1 MPDILTCAKALAG
14 GIAAG
19 VMIARPSV
27 AAVLKPGM
35 HASTF
40 GGNPIACR
48 AALAAIETIEAEGL
62 LERGAAI
69 GERFRG
75 HFEAIRGKLP
85 DLVRDIRIMGT
96 MIGLDLTIDAT
107 NIVAECMRRRLLINA
122 THGHVIRLLPALTIT
137 DDQIDAGLRHPGG
150 CIAAGRRLKRISG
163 MPRHFLDLLDIS
175 AAEARRLDRSV
186 DRAQARRAGRGGGPR
201 SCRAARLGLLFEKPS
216 LRTRVS
222 FEAAIARLGGNAIF
236 LHGKDV
242 GLGVR
247 ESVVDFA
254 RVLSQ
259 YVDVLAA
266 RTFSHATVEELA
278 RSATIPVINALSDA
292 SHPCQAMADFMT
304 IEELRGSL
312 SGKKLVFVGDG
323 NNVARS
329 LAAASALSRRPLR
342 AGCAPGYEFP
352 ADFQARFA
360 AKFPAVALVVECD
373 PRTGGQRRR
382 RRLYRRLGQH
392 GPGA

>member
-1 MPDILTCAKALAG
+1 
-14 GIAAG
+14 
-19 VMIARPSV
+19 MIARPSV

-48 AALAAIETIEAEGL
+48 AALAAIETIEADGL

-69 GERFRG
+69 GARFRDQ
-75 HFEAIRGKLP
+75 FEAIRAELP
-85 DLVRDIRIMGT
+85 NLVRDIRIMGT
-96 MIGLDLTIDAT
+96 MIGLDLTFDAT
-107 NIVAECMRRRLLINA
+107 DIVAECMRA
-122 THGHVIRLLPALTIT
+122 PALDQRHAWPRRPAAAGLDDHRRT
-137 DDQIDAGLRHPGG
+137 DRRGLRHPGR
-150 CIAAGRRLKRISG
+150 CVAAGSRLKRTSA
-163 MPRHFLDLLDIS
+163 MPRHFLDLLEIS
-175 AAEARRLDRSV
+175 AAEARWLIDQSIKIKRDE
-186 DRAQARRAGRGGGPR
+186 QAGRRPPILSGR
-201 SCRAARLGLLFEKPS
+201 NLGLLFEKPS

-236 LHGKDV
+236 LNGKDV

-304 IEELRGSL
+304 IEELCGPLERQEAGVRRRRQQC
-312 SGKKLVFVGDG
+312 GP
-323 NNVARS
+323 VAGGG
-329 LAAASALSRRPLR
+329 LGPSRRPFR
-342 AGCAPGYEFP
+342 AGGAPG
-352 ADFQARFA
+352 
-360 AKFPAVALVVECD
+360 L
-373 PRTGGQRRR
+373 
-382 RRLYRRLGQH
+382 
-392 GPGA
+392 